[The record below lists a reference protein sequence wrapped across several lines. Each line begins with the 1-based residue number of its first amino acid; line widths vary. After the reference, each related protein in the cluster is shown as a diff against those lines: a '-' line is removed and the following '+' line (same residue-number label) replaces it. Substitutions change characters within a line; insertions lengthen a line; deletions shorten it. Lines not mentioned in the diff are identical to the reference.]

1 MTRPDERKDFVP
13 EAPMCCPPPPVCLN
27 TGSCVYKGV
36 SFNNYDSIP
45 ANMSGCEQRCHCDD
59 GQVKC
64 HEACHPISDR
74 APRYLQC
81 SPEVAVK
88 KPMEERPCCQKWD
101 CPDLGALPDHL
112 EGPVKVTGY
121 NATSLKIEFGQLPK
135 NLNGRSGFY
144 QVHYV
149 SGLSGH
155 QVYCMHI

>member
-1 MTRPDERKDFVP
+1 MKSQPNVIELVTRP
-13 EAPMCCPPPPVCLN
+13 
-27 TGSCVYKGV
+27 G
-36 SFNNYDSIP
+36 
-45 ANMSGCEQRCHCDD
+45 
-59 GQVKC
+59 
-64 HEACHPISDR
+64 
-74 APRYLQC
+74 YLQC

-112 EGPVKVTGY
+112 EGPVKVSGY

-155 QVYCMHI
+155 QVYCIFEFESTICIKKAL